1 MLINDC
7 GAPLGLSCLRSGG
20 AIYERALAGF
30 TMINRSRPPRD
41 RGRPQAE
48 AGAGAGG
55 RGAGGRG
62 RQPALRCL
70 DKQDNIK
77 ATLLLVLRKY
87 CILGQR
93 K

>member
-1 MLINDC
+1 MS
-7 GAPLGLSCLRSGG
+7 A
-20 AIYERALAGF
+20 ALAGF

-41 RGRPQAE
+41 RGRAT
-48 AGAGAGG
+48 GLHGAGG
-55 RGAGGRG
+55 RGAGGPEQAAG
-62 RQPALRCL
+62 PPHCL

-77 ATLLLVLRKY
+77 AAPLLVLRKY